1 MPTRQ
6 SRSSEI
12 VLYTPWAQRLITGRK
27 ADRSA
32 NKHPIYGLLL
42 FAKLN
47 SVIWTDA
54 AQSNPYAIWFLVRF
68 DEKQRAV
75 QTSLDYHIKIAEGR
89 WKDSGHAYDESFTGG
104 TGKAYP
110 LLLKTPYSWTAS
122 RQIKQLDNYYLQT
135 KQLNGFGLMSD
146 KEFHGAVREINSLIL
161 ACFNE
166 SRQYISVPVTWD
178 NRLPNNEEVRQALAT
193 MGDLPPDI
201 ANANKRPEYLP

>member
-1 MPTRQ
+1 ML

-47 SVIWTDA
+47 SVIWADA
-54 AQSNPYAIWFLVRF
+54 AQDNPYAIWFLSRF
-68 DEKQRAV
+68 DDKQQAV
-75 QTSLDYHIKIAEGR
+75 QASLDSYIKAAESR
-89 WKDSGHAYDESFTGG
+89 WIDSGHTFDESFNDSP
-104 TGKAYP
+104 GKPYP
-110 LLLKTPYSWTAS
+110 LQLKTPYSWAS
-122 RQIKQLDNYYLQT
+122 SRHIKQLDNYYLEA
-135 KQLNGFGLMSD
+135 KQLNGVGLLSD
-146 KEFHGAVREINSLIL
+146 REFHGSVRKINSLIL

-166 SRQYISVPVTWD
+166 SRKYISVPVTWED
-178 NRLPNNEEVRQALAT
+178 RLPDNLEVRQALAT

>member
-1 MPTRQ
+1 ML

-54 AQSNPYAIWFLVRF
+54 AQNNPYAIWFLSRF
-68 DEKQRAV
+68 DDKQQAV
-75 QTSLDYHIKIAEGR
+75 QASLNSHIKTAENR
-89 WKDSGHAYDESFTGG
+89 WKDSGHAYDESFNDSP
-104 TGKAYP
+104 GKPYP
-110 LLLKTPYSWTAS
+110 LQLKTPYSWAAS
-122 RQIKQLDNYYLQT
+122 RHIKQLDNYYLEA
-135 KQLNGFGLMSD
+135 KQLNGFGLLSD
-146 KEFHGAVREINSLIL
+146 REFYGSVREINSLIL

-166 SRQYISVPVTWD
+166 SRKYISVPVTWED
-178 NRLPNNEEVRQALAT
+178 RLPDNQEGRQALAT
-193 MGDLPPDI
+193 MGDLPSDI
-201 ANANKRPEYLP
+201 ANANKRPEYLPQK

>member
-1 MPTRQ
+1 MQ

-54 AQSNPYAIWFLVRF
+54 AQSNPYAIWFLSRF
-68 DEKQRAV
+68 DDKQRAV
-75 QTSLDYHIKIAEGR
+75 QDSLDSHIKTAENR

-193 MGDLPPDI
+193 MGDLPSDI
-201 ANANKRPEYLP
+201 ANASKRPEYLPKK